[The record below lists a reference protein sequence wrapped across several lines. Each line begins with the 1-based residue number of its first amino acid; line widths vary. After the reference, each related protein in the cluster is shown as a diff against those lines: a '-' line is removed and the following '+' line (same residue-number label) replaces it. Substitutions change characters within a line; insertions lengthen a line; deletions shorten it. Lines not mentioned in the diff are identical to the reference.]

1 MSMPGLP
8 ELLVILMLLLMVVF
22 IVLVIRI
29 IIGTLNVSKKVIWI
43 LCSIAVVLVVLQVIY
58 KAMEYWLNKP

>member
-1 MSMPGLP
+1 MPGLP
-8 ELLVILMLLLMVVF
+8 ELLIISMFLLMLVL

-29 IIGTLNVSKKVIWI
+29 IIGTLYASKKVVWI
-43 LCSIAVVLVVLQVIY
+43 LCSIAVALVVLQVIY